1 MRNVIII
8 TVIIFYSLNVF
19 STDGGLPIIKNF
31 KAETYE
37 GGSRI
42 YSLVCTK
49 DGLLYA
55 GDKNG
60 VLEFDGENW
69 IKINCG
75 FSVTSL
81 AVDSNDVVY
90 VAGNRGIG
98 KLEADSSHA
107 IVYKS
112 LNHFVTTDRS
122 IRKFRFS
129 KVFNIRNKIIYVLGN
144 EIIINTSENIRI
156 IESPH
161 SFTYYQKLNNDL
173 YFYSP
178 DDGVYQLIDNKLRL
192 ISNAETLKNQNVVG
206 FIRINEQI
214 HIIISEIGILNI
226 ENNLLSPIKT
236 LVSEIQSNEIHG
248 IDQIDDSTFA
258 LKTFYNGV
266 IILNSNGEIINR
278 YNYELGLLN
287 NTVFTAFKDYWNNLW
302 VGTASGISVIRLDF
316 PFVKYNDQHGI
327 GTGYSSVFFDDELY
341 LATSQGLYK
350 SRKDSRGVFKMI
362 KLFNGHVWGLH
373 IIDGFLYFGSAD
385 GVYSWDNEIIGKVS
399 SYPGGW
405 YIRELPDNKGF
416 FLTGSTLGLS
426 LLKKASNNKLEH
438 LRLISGISANIRN
451 IEVDNEKNIWAEFEK
466 GVLRFN
472 LNNELT
478 EVENL
483 RSFDRVELHNN
494 FKRVFKI
501 NDKLYFLADSGI
513 YYNERNDVFI
523 KDTIFNTLMRS
534 NIYPSNI
541 VVDKFKR
548 MWVFSGEKL
557 FCYFLGKEG
566 IQKAH
571 LNFIEFADYKYP
583 TDYESV
589 YSADSQHVI
598 IGQEEGF
605 IGYSLG
611 YKRQGNYSANRV
623 RKVVI
628 TSSDGLEKKIKG
640 REEIVN
646 WVQYGNLEKGIKS
659 GNSIKFFFS
668 AGCSQYNSVKYA
680 TFLYGFDKEWPDWN
694 NETIKEYT
702 NLPAGEYKFIVRSI
716 NKSNEESIPA
726 IYNFNVLPPWYLSWA
741 AKVTYG
747 IILVLIIFFIERSIQ
762 YRAKKIKNKLQKKQ
776 EEIIFRKEQAQ
787 IQENLKKQQE
797 IIKLKNEKLRIDNLY
812 KSKEL
817 ANSTMGVIKKNQFLT
832 DLKTELEKI
841 KEYAEKNKLVTGDIK
856 DVIRKIDKDIDNEE
870 NWKVFEDYFDR
881 VHEKFLN
888 RLRSKYP
895 ILTPKDLRLCAYLR
909 MNLSTKEIA
918 PLLNITVRGVEIGR
932 YRLRK
937 KLEIDRND
945 NLNDFLMKY

>member
-1 MRNVIII
+1 MKSLTIFCVIVFS
-8 TVIIFYSLNVF
+8 TLNVF
-19 STDGGLPIIKNF
+19 SFDGGLPVIKNF
-31 KAETYE
+31 KAETYD

-42 YSLVCTK
+42 YSIVCTK

-60 VLEFDGENW
+60 VLEFNGENW
-69 IKINCG
+69 TKINCG

-98 KLEADSSHA
+98 RLESDSTHA

-112 LNHFVTTDRS
+112 LNHYVTTDKS
-122 IRKFRFS
+122 IKKFRFS
-129 KVFNIRNKIIYVLGN
+129 KVFHIKNKIIYVLGN
-144 EIIINTSENIRI
+144 EVVINTSENIRI

-161 SFTYYQKLNNDL
+161 NFSYYQKLNNDL

-178 DDGVYQLIDNKLRL
+178 DDGVYQLIDNKLQL
-192 ISNAETLKNQNVVG
+192 ISDNQNIKNQNVVG
-206 FIRINEQI
+206 FISINEQV
-214 HIIISEIGILNI
+214 HLIISEVGILNI
-226 ENNLLSPIKT
+226 ESNTLSPIHN
-236 LVSEIQSNEIHG
+236 LVSEIKSNEIHG
-248 IDQIDDSTFA
+248 IDQIDDSTYA

-266 IILNSNGEIINR
+266 ILLNSEGEILKK
-278 YNYELGLLN
+278 YNYELGLVN
-287 NTVFTAFKDYWNNLW
+287 NTAFTVFKDYWNNLW
-302 VGTASGISVIRLDF
+302 VGTASGISAIRLDF
-316 PFVKYNDQHGI
+316 PFVRYNNQHGI
-327 GTGYSSVFFDDELY
+327 GTGYASVFYKDELY
-341 LATSQGLYK
+341 FATSQGLYK
-350 SRKDSRGVFKMI
+350 SQKDNRGVFTLK

-373 IIDGFLYFGSAD
+373 IIDGFLYFGSAE
-385 GVYSWDNEIIGKVS
+385 GIYSWDNKKIGKVS

-405 YIRELPDNKGF
+405 YIKKLPDNKDY
-416 FLTGSTLGLS
+416 FLTGSLSGLS
-426 LLKKASNNKLEH
+426 LLKKTSNNKLEH
-438 LRLISGISANIRN
+438 LRLINGVSANIRN
-451 IEVDNEKNIWAEFEK
+451 IEVDSEKNIWAEFER

-483 RSFDRVELHNN
+483 RSFDRIELHNN
-494 FKRVFKI
+494 FKRLFKF

-513 YYNERNDVFI
+513 YYNEKNDVFI
-523 KDTIFNTLMRS
+523 KDTIFNSLYKS
-534 NIYPSNI
+534 ELYPSNLVI
-541 VVDKFKR
+541 DDYNR
-548 MWVFSGEKL
+548 MWIFSKGEL
-557 FCYFLGKEG
+557 SCYYTEDGVVK
-566 IQKAH
+566 KAH
-571 LNFIEFADYKYP
+571 FNFIEFADHKYP

-589 YSADSQHVI
+589 FSVDSQHVI

-605 IGYSLG
+605 LGYSLG
-611 YKRQGNYSANRV
+611 YNHRRNYSANRV

-628 TSSDGLEKKIKG
+628 TSRSGLEKKIEG

-646 WVQYGNLEKGIKS
+646 WVQYGKLEKGIKS
-659 GNSIKFFFS
+659 GNSIKFYFS
-668 AGCSQYNSVKYA
+668 AGCSQYNSVKYT
-680 TFLYGFDKEWPDWN
+680 TFLYGFDKEWPEWN

-702 NLPAGEYKFIVRSI
+702 NLPMGEYKFIVRSI
-716 NKSNEESIPA
+716 NNSNEESIPA
-726 IYNFNVLPPWYLSWA
+726 IYNFKVLPPWYLSWA
-741 AKVTYG
+741 AKITYG
-747 IILVLIIFFIERSIQ
+747 IILIFIIFLIERGIQ
-762 YRAKKIKNKLQKKQ
+762 YRARRVRKKLQKKQ
-776 EEIIFRKEQAQ
+776 EEAIFRKEQAQ

-832 DLKTELEKI
+832 ELKSELEKI

-856 DVIRKIDKDIDNEE
+856 YVIRKIDKDIDNEE

-888 RLRSKYP
+888 RLKSKYP

-937 KLEIDRND
+937 KLEIGRND
-945 NLNDFLMKY
+945 NLNDFLMKF